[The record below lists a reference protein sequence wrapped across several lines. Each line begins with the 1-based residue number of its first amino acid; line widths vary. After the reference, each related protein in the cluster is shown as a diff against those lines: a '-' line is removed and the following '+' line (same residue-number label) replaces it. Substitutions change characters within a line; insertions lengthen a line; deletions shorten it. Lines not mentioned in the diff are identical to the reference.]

1 LSLLGWIAFA
11 ICSLAVAFYYHTS
24 RDDRFLLFALPSLAM
39 LIIIPFLLSWMSRRS
54 FLQAS
59 REYERVSRLYKVR
72 NISNDMIGTAV
83 KIIGNVNKISF
94 KWLNRPHFQVSD
106 ETEAIRVIMFTAPV
120 VQVNVGDKVEV
131 LGVVMKNI
139 FRKNTPVI
147 SAVSIKKK

>member
-1 LSLLGWIAFA
+1 
-11 ICSLAVAFYYHTS
+11 
-24 RDDRFLLFALPSLAM
+24 
-39 LIIIPFLLSWMSRRS
+39 MSRRS

>member
-1 LSLLGWIAFA
+1 MSLLGWIAFA

>member
-1 LSLLGWIAFA
+1 MSLLGWIAFA
-11 ICSLAVAFYYHTS
+11 ICSVAVAFYYHTS

-59 REYERVSRLYKVR
+59 KEYERVSRLYKVR

>member
-1 LSLLGWIAFA
+1 M
-11 ICSLAVAFYYHTS
+11 
-24 RDDRFLLFALPSLAM
+24 FALPSLAM